1 MDILV
6 ITSNYYLFL
15 YVLLMQNYWFS
26 ENYQAQTNEQE
37 SRKSTGENF
46 LNFSPPRPSSSS
58 REEKNA
64 PEQTIVETPPTPSIY
79 SPSNPLPEGDY
90 VCLSVH
96 NEALKTQELIY
107 QDRILQKEREIQMKE
122 KEVQEVKAKLEA
134 TTEAQ
139 AQMR

>member
-1 MDILV
+1 M
-6 ITSNYYLFL
+6 
-15 YVLLMQNYWFS
+15 
-26 ENYQAQTNEQE
+26 
-37 SRKSTGENF
+37 
-46 LNFSPPRPSSSS
+46 
-58 REEKNA
+58 
-64 PEQTIVETPPTPSIY
+64 
-79 SPSNPLPEGDY
+79 
-90 VCLSVH
+90 H